1 MSYKI
6 GEELA
11 TFYITPTRNNFSNAV
26 NLQINDFIIKHNLFG
41 AKDFKIE
48 KVSDLETT
56 IDYIHQLS
64 GTSLLLQQDQYGGAQ
79 GDVPNFIKNYYK
91 KSNNTI
97 ENQKAKTMID
107 IIKSYYPNATQMDI
121 INIAESYAPNGCV
134 YMAFANTFVAHM
146 GSIENGADIFKRKI
160 GYDLI
165 VTDGTNKSYNVEA
178 LALNINLNRC
188 KKMNLSMEE
197 TIKNNDGV
205 SYESTPT
212 DIVSFFED
220 RGIKI
225 KEKRGKMFKPKEN
238 SIMPSL
244 LADIASNP
252 NSMYILRAKRFDLE
266 SFSSQSTFDNNDKAL
281 ESSVVD
287 KNVRKNVGGH
297 GMLITGLTESGDLIV
312 SSWKEKFIFKVGEML
327 KNNGYAYI
335 DSVRYEE

>member
-11 TFYITPTRNNFSNAV
+11 TFYITPTSNE
-26 NLQINDFIIKHNLFG
+26 LHINEFIKNHNLFG

-64 GTSLLLQQDQYGGAQ
+64 GTPLLLQQDQYGGAQ

-91 KSNNTI
+91 KSNNAI

-121 INIAESYAPNGCV
+121 INIAESFAPNGCV

-197 TIKNNDGV
+197 TIKNNNGV
-205 SYESTPT
+205 SYQSTPT

-225 KEKRGKMFKPKEN
+225 KEQRGIMLESEEK

-244 LADIASNP
+244 LAEIASNP
-252 NSMYILRAKRFDLE
+252 NSMYILRAKGFDLE
-266 SFSSQSTFDNNDKAL
+266 SVSQSAFDNNDKAL

-287 KNVRKNVGGH
+287 KNVRKNIGGH
-297 GMLITGLTESGDLIV
+297 GMLITGLTESGDFIV

-327 KNNGYAYI
+327 KNKGYAFI